1 MTLTNLLHWTGVSWQ
16 AAHFA
21 IGGVFSI
28 AMWVLLAR
36 YWGGP
41 VFGEF
46 NYLYAYAAFWGIV
59 FDFGLDVII
68 TRLVAAG
75 RRHVPGE
82 LARIKIFVVA
92 AGVLVALAL
101 ALALAHGGLGVVTTL
116 LIGVVLFSCTNFVNG
131 YLRGI
136 ERLDIEAK
144 IGLMQ
149 KVLFIG
155 AALAGVT
162 TGAGMLWVA
171 IAYAGS
177 QAAALALTVF
187 FGLKKGFEIRSDSME
202 RLGPRLVEAL
212 WLWGVSLLVFLA
224 LRLDL
229 FLLRHLADEA
239 AVGIYSAG
247 FRIVEGFTL
256 LGLAFMNAFFPR
268 LARAH
273 AGRQGMTPL
282 VKRGAVLLFA
292 GGAAFALA
300 NWLLAPLVVNVMF
313 GSGFEDSL
321 PVLRYLGCVLPLA
334 YLNML
339 LGQAFMAMARPGF
352 YLTAL
357 ALAMFVSV
365 IVDVVAIPEFGSLG
379 AVYGFTAREAF
390 LFLILILAWKRFG
403 GKAETGT

>member
-1 MTLTNLLHWTGVSWQ
+1 MRLTNLLHWSGVSWQ
-16 AAHFA
+16 VVHFA
-21 IGGVFSI
+21 ISGVLSI
-28 AMWVLLAR
+28 GMWVVLAR
-36 YWGGP
+36 FWGGAT
-41 VFGEF
+41 FGEF

-75 RRHVPGE
+75 RSRVPGE
-82 LARIKIFVVA
+82 LARIKIFVVS
-92 AGVLVALAL
+92 AGVLIALAL
-101 ALALAHGGLGVVTTL
+101 ALTRDGLGVIAAL
-116 LIGVVLFSCTNFVNG
+116 LIGVILFSCTNFING

-149 KVLFIG
+149 KVLFIS
-155 AALAGVT
+155 ASLAGVT
-162 TGAGMLWVA
+162 YGAGMFWVA
-171 IAYAGS
+171 CAYAGS
-177 QAAALALTVF
+177 QAAALTLTIVY
-187 FGLKKGFEIRSDSME
+187 GLGKGFSIRSEPME
-202 RLGPRLVEAL
+202 TLGPRLIEAL

-229 FLLRHLADEA
+229 FLLRHLADGA

-273 AGRQGMTPL
+273 AGGQGMPPL

-292 GGAAFALA
+292 GGAVLALA
-300 NWLLAPLVVNVMF
+300 NWLLAPLVVNVLF
-313 GSGFEDSL
+313 GSGFEGSMS
-321 PVLRYLGCVLPLA
+321 VLRYLGLIIPLV

-339 LGQAFMAMARPGF
+339 FGQAFMAMARPGI
-352 YLTAL
+352 YLSTL
-357 ALAMFVSV
+357 ALAMAVS
-365 IVDVVAIPEFGSLG
+365 IAVDAAAIPALGTLG
-379 AVYGFTAREAF
+379 AVAGFAAREAC
-390 LFLILILAWKRFG
+390 LLIGLILAWYRFG
-403 GKAETGT
+403 GTSEAGT